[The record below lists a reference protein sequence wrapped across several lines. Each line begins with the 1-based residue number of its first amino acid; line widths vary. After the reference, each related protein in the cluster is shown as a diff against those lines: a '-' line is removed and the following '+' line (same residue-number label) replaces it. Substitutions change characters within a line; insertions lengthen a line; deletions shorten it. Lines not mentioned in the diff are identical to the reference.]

1 MSDPVKSS
9 SKTAREAALEKA
21 LRDNLRRRKAAGKE
35 TPAPETQGPHEK
47 ASGNEGPGA

>member
-1 MSDPVKSS
+1 MNDPVKTT

-35 TPAPETQGPHEK
+35 TPAAETHAPHEK
-47 ASGNEGPGA
+47 ASGNEGSGA